1 MTIDSVRQASLL
13 VQLVAPAC
21 GDCRQGSQTP
31 HTKVVLSVEVQY
43 HVVPTLYIVVN

>member
-21 GDCRQGSQTP
+21 GVLLWYG
-31 HTKVVLSVEVQY
+31 VLVLSVEAPY